1 MPLRPKIAVPSVSA
15 ALILTIA
22 LSGCSGG
29 TDGDNGTTADL
40 AGPAT
45 AEQLT
50 IALDADT
57 GPINLF
63 AGASDQLVELVYD
76 KLLSPSPYVDE
87 PQPWLA
93 SEVRQLEPDVWEADL
108 RTGVTW
114 QDGEPFTPDDVV
126 FSFQYMHNAPT
137 GRYTHHVNDTPNV
150 DDVVAV
156 DEDTVRF
163 ECVDACPSL
172 ARVTLADLPIVAE
185 HMWKGIDPAEAKT
198 IQDLPIGTGPY
209 QLTDYSPTE
218 GYTFTAN
225 DEYFAGTPTV
235 DQITMPVITDQS
247 ATFTA
252 LQSGEIDATTRTL
265 SPELVDQFASSDT
278 LDSLTTQALSF
289 PEIKM
294 NFLDGPLNEPDFRL
308 ALSNAVNKEQMLD
321 VVALG
326 QGRAATQGYPHPDA
340 PFANPDN
347 STPTDPD
354 SSQQLLDDL
363 GYVDTDEDGIREIDG
378 EPIVLS
384 TLVDSG
390 LPQDVRAAELAK
402 EDLAHV
408 GIGLEIE
415 GLDAAS
421 LEEKSAEKAYDLL
434 IGEIGA
440 HGVSDPDQ
448 FIMSH
453 RSGYL
458 WSPDEEWAEWDETYE
473 EWLAQT
479 THEDRIEVMQD
490 LQTVHNGAPTTVPLF
505 YPEEHWAVSQNF
517 GGWNESPGYGI
528 VHKWS
533 FLPEDVV
540 EPAHTGAEKVIT
552 ELTDSPENTD
562 VTEPPASEDHQH

>member
-1 MPLRPKIAVPSVSA
+1 MPLRPKIEVPSVSA

-29 TDGDNGTTADL
+29 TDGDNGSTADL

-108 RTGVTW
+108 RTDVTW

-126 FSFQYMHNAPT
+126 FSFQYMHDAPT
-137 GRYTHHVNDTPNV
+137 GRYTHHVNDTPYV

-163 ECVDACPSL
+163 ECRDACPSL

-185 HMWKGIDPAEAKT
+185 HMWEDIDPAEAKT

-225 DEYFAGTPTV
+225 SEYFAGEPTV
-235 DQITMPVITDQS
+235 EQISMPVITDQS

-252 LQSGEIDATTRTL
+252 LQSGEIDATTRTV
-265 SPELVDQFASSDT
+265 SPELVDQFESSNT
-278 LDSLTTQALSF
+278 LDTFTTQALSF

-308 ALSNAVNKEQMLD
+308 ALSNAVDKEQMLD

-347 STPTDPD
+347 STPTDPE

-363 GYVDTDEDGIREIDG
+363 GYTDTDEDGIREIDG
-378 EPIVLS
+378 EPIVLD

-402 EDLAHV
+402 EDLAKV

-415 GLDAAS
+415 GADAAT

-440 HGVSDPDQ
+440 HGVADPDQ

-458 WSPDEEWAEWDETYE
+458 WTPDLEWEEWDATYK

-479 THEDRIEVMQD
+479 THQDRIDVMQD
-490 LQTVHNGAPTTVPLF
+490 LQTVHNGAPTSVPLL
-505 YPEEHWAVSQNF
+505 YPEEHWAVSQSY
-517 GGWNESPGYGI
+517 GGWNETPGYGI

-533 FLPEDVV
+533 FLPADVV
-540 EPAHTGAEKVIT
+540 EPAHTGAETAIT
-552 ELTDSPENTD
+552 ELTDAAEDTS